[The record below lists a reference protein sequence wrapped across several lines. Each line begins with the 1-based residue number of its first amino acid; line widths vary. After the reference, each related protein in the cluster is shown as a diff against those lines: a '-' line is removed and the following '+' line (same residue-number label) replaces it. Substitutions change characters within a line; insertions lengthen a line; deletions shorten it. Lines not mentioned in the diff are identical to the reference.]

1 MSLAVRFGPVL
12 WVGLMWAASLGMSPA
27 SADAGAARVEAG
39 DATAIRPQS
48 RPDFSGHWVRDPKT
62 SDDPRERIRQATKQA
77 MGGGPR
83 GGMGR
88 GGGMGGGMGGG
99 RKGGGPAGGMA
110 GRGEGPSS
118 GEIAE
123 LVAVPNRLDI
133 THDDPLLVLAD
144 ENDRQQRLFTDFRGA
159 SVSVSEGPQR
169 VAVAGW
175 EGPVLVVESRL
186 SEGSKWIRQ
195 YRLDAE
201 TDRLMVST
209 AAELRGAQVVF
220 VTAYDRRR
228 QGVAVASPAA
238 SGD

>member
-1 MSLAVRFGPVL
+1 M
-12 WVGLMWAASLGMSPA
+12 
-27 SADAGAARVEAG
+27 AR
-39 DATAIRPQS
+39 P
-48 RPDFSGHWVRDPKT
+48 
-62 SDDPRERIRQATKQA
+62 
-77 MGGGPR
+77 
-83 GGMGR
+83 
-88 GGGMGGGMGGG
+88 
-99 RKGGGPAGGMA
+99 
-110 GRGEGPSS
+110 GEGPSAS
-118 GEIAE
+118 EIAE
-123 LVAVPNRLDI
+123 LVAVPKRLDI

-144 ENDRQQRLFTDFRGA
+144 EHDRQQRLFTDFRGA

-220 VTAYDRRR
+220 VTAYDRH
-228 QGVAVASPAA
+228 GPAAAVASPAA
-238 SGD
+238 AGDEQAPFPDPY